1 MVNNKSRHKGK
12 ILYMLWG
19 FKAQAELEGLS
30 HEKREA
36 VYFIP
41 LLL

>member
-1 MVNNKSRHKGK
+1 MVNNKSWHKGK
-12 ILYMLWG
+12 SLYMLWG
-19 FKAQAELEGLS
+19 FKAQAELEELT

-36 VYFIP
+36 VSFIP